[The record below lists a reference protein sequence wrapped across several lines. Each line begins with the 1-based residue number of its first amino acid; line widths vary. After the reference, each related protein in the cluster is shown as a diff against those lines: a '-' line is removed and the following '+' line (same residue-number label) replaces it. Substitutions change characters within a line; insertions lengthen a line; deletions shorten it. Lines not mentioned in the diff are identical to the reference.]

1 MASLFSKDILLDEEA
16 FQKASTDYA
25 DLAQKMEELQT
36 EISNLLDELEKGFDT
51 PAGRKFIKSCRN
63 GLLEPMRKQSIV
75 ISHVSTNLSQAQRQY
90 QSVFKEY
97 KALNNTI
104 NNI

>member
-1 MASLFSKDILLDEEA
+1 MASLFLKDILLDEEA

-51 PAGRKFIKSCRN
+51 PAGRKFIKSCRS
-63 GLLEPMRKQSIV
+63 GLLELMRKQSIV
-75 ISHVSTNLSQAQRQY
+75 INHVSTNLSQAKRKY
-90 QSVFKEY
+90 QSVFNEY